1 MAMCSKMAAVPA
13 GNLPHVSH
21 DKDDR
26 YMVTIQ
32 VPGRGLGLGSLS
44 TIGADVQVGVWP
56 DQQQAGQDAHQRF
69 TTHLLAPPPLESL
82 LLLILLVVVDVVGVL
97 GTAVLL
103 VAVLLVVHDD
113 VAAVL
118 LLSD

>member
-1 MAMCSKMAAVPA
+1 
-13 GNLPHVSH
+13 
-21 DKDDR
+21 
-26 YMVTIQ
+26 MVTIH
-32 VPGRGLGLGSLS
+32 VPGWGLGLEGLS
-44 TIGADVQVGVWP
+44 TVGADVQVGVWP
-56 DQQQAGQDAHQRF
+56 EQQQAGQDAHQRF

-103 VAVLLVVHDD
+103 VAVLLIVHVD

-118 LLSD
+118 LLFD